1 MTTLGIVSLVLRA
14 AATYWPLHLYRRVRD
29 TRLLGLAGVGAA
41 LVVEGL
47 LPRAASQGPELSLG
61 ISVLAL
67 ALVVI
72 SGRVLETR
80 IASLRR
86 VERSEALNRLTLEN
100 VSDAVFITD
109 EEGVLTHVWPAVSR
123 FFGLDPARSR
133 AKLHV
138 RDLLG
143 RIDLKHP
150 DLQAHG
156 EVTNLAVSVAGKDG
170 GQRRLLVN
178 VKKVGIGDGR
188 LLFTC
193 RDVTQL
199 SSVESELERALE
211 ELRALKD
218 RFEAEALYLKEEL
231 RTDHNV
237 EGIIGS
243 SPRLQEMLGELES
256 VAQTDSTVLIRGET
270 GSGKELVARAL
281 HALSGRSERPLVK
294 VNCAAL
300 PASLVEAE
308 LFGHEKGA
316 FTGAAGRKIGRFELA
331 DGGTLFLDEVGE
343 MPMELQPKLLR
354 ALQEGEFERVGGTE
368 TISVD
373 VRLLAATNRD
383 LKAEV
388 EAGRFRSDLYF
399 RLNVFPIVVP
409 ALRERREDL
418 LLLASQFLQDIGVSL
433 GRTYDGFTPAS
444 VEGMARYPWP
454 GNVRE
459 LKNVVERA
467 AIVAPGGSVNLVPYL
482 GEAGGA
488 PNGPVRMASRRL
500 EDVEAAHIRDVLE
513 QTGWTIEGDEGAAA
527 VLDMQPS
534 TLRSRMKKLGIRRP
548 SS

>member
-1 MTTLGIVSLVLRA
+1 
-14 AATYWPLHLYRRVRD
+14 
-29 TRLLGLAGVGAA
+29 
-41 LVVEGL
+41 LVVERL
-47 LPRAASQGPELSLG
+47 LPGSADQPPELSLG
-61 ISVLAL
+61 ISVVAL

-100 VSDAVFITD
+100 VSDAVFITN
-109 EEGVLTHVWPAVSR
+109 EEGALTHVWPAVAR
-123 FFGLDPARSR
+123 FFGLEPKRSEGQ
-133 AKLHV
+133 LHV

-143 RIDLKHP
+143 HIDLRHP
-150 DLQAHG
+150 DLQSRG
-156 EVTNLAVSVAGKDG
+156 EVTNLDVAVAGKAN
-170 GQRRLLVN
+170 GQRRLLVT
-178 VKKVGIGDGR
+178 VKRVDIGDGR

-199 SSVESELERALE
+199 SSVESELETALE

-243 SPRLQEMLGELES
+243 SPRLQEMLGELET

-281 HALSGRSERPLVK
+281 HALSARSDRPLVK

-300 PASLVEAE
+300 PASLVETE

-343 MPMELQPKLLR
+343 MPAELQPKLLR

-409 ALRERREDL
+409 SLRERPEDL
-418 LLLASQFLQDIGVSL
+418 LLLASHFLQDIGVNL
-433 GRTYDGFTPAS
+433 GRSYDGFTPAS

-467 AIVAPGGSVNLVPYL
+467 AIVAPGGRVNLVPYL
-482 GEAGGA
+482 GEAEGSSVSA
-488 PNGPVRMASRRL
+488 PHASRRL
-500 EDVEAAHIRDVLE
+500 VDVESAHIRDVLDA
-513 QTGWTIEGDEGAAA
+513 TDWTIEGDQGAAA